1 MNTPLLDRPLFS
13 LTVGEFLELQKS
25 VDKPIVMD
33 FTAKDEK
40 YVYGIDGLAKLFN
53 CSRKTAQR
61 IKNSGTIDKA
71 VRQLGRKI
79 VVNAELALELTNK
92 KK

>member
-13 LTVGEFLELQKS
+13 LTVGEFLDLLKEY
-25 VDKPIVMD
+25 DKPVVMD
-33 FTAKDEK
+33 FTKKDEK
-40 YVYGIDGLAKLFN
+40 YVYGIDGIAELFK

-61 IKNSGTIDKA
+61 IKSSGRIDKA
-71 VRQLGRKI
+71 IKQLGRKI
-79 VVNAELALELTNK
+79 VVDAKLALELTQK